1 MTLLAHR
8 PCEIPPTRK
17 NSNLSQIVMLQFV
30 AEFPNLSARKDSVN
44 SKEVNSMRPNTARMS
59 ALLAIAV
66 LSAGLGLTPT
76 ALAQEKSKTHIKVA
90 IFSVNGDAPTIHAM
104 IEAASADAKSRGWD
118 VETFDGHGDMV
129 AVNNQANTYVARG
142 FDALI
147 NVASDNG
154 QLGGVIAKA
163 KKAGIPFV
171 STFSGLAP
179 GITVDIGD
187 NHVVDGAIAAAE
199 LAARIDGQG
208 SVVKL
213 NWNVLPAL
221 QERDRGFHAV
231 MAGYPKI
238 VVKELEVKVPGQVE
252 DAYNKVTNLLQG
264 DTNHEIRAFWG
275 GFDYISAAAARAV
288 QKAKRGDIFVV
299 SMDGDEGGLDMIR
312 EGTPLVLTVGYDV
325 AGMGHAAVQAVADAV
340 DGKHLPARQIYKK
353 PCLFMKSTLPP
364 AGGTA
369 DYKTCG
375 LFSADM
381 SQ

>member
-1 MTLLAHR
+1 
-8 PCEIPPTRK
+8 
-17 NSNLSQIVMLQFV
+17 MLQFV